1 MGRPTSAKG
10 NPGAVKQAMI
20 QCERGGLCPPVIEPE
35 ACSVDVAGKDLPPVK
50 WLIRL
55 SGRILTRLM
64 TLTTFVGRKKW

>member
-1 MGRPTSAKG
+1 
-10 NPGAVKQAMI
+10 MI

-55 SGRILTRLM
+55 SGRILTALM
-64 TLTTFVGRKKW
+64 TLTIFVGRKKW